1 MNCLKCEH
9 CHISSDVE
17 FDIEIEK
24 PKYSSNIT
32 PIGKCSVNMDMC
44 WCDIPEVEGEDFT
57 ILSYGKPSKWEKEEW
72 FSYLAAVC
80 ENHKEINGQNK

>member
-1 MNCLKCEH
+1 
-9 CHISSDVE
+9 
-17 FDIEIEK
+17 
-24 PKYSSNIT
+24 
-32 PIGKCSVNMDMC
+32 MDMC